1 MASTFSEED
10 FSCPVCCDIF
20 RDPVVLFCSH
30 SVCKVCLQQF
40 WEIKGSREC
49 PVCRRK
55 LSTNEPPTNL
65 ALKTL
70 CENFLQEK
78 NLRRSSSGSETVC
91 SLHSEKLKLFCLDDH
106 HPVCLVCRDS
116 RKHTNHKFCPI
127 DEAVT
132 DRKDELKTALK
143 TVQEKLMLLKDCK
156 LNWSQTAEH
165 IKIQALN
172 TEHQIKKEFEKL
184 HQFLQ
189 DEEAAR
195 ITALRE
201 EEKQKSQMM
210 MEKIEKL
217 NRDISSLSDTI
228 SAIEKELRAEDVS
241 FLQNYKATVKR
252 AQCRLQHPEVFSGA
266 LIQVTKHLGNLKFRI
281 WEKLQ
286 DTVQYT
292 PVTLD
297 PNTAHPYL
305 IVSGDL
311 TSVRFSDEKQ
321 ELPDNPERFNYNW
334 CILGSEGFNSGTH
347 CWDVE
352 VGDCTLWAVGV
363 MADSAQRKGKL
374 VSRSGIW
381 CMWCYDGKY
390 GTRSTPQPRTSLS
403 VARKLQR
410 IRVQLDWDR
419 GTLSF
424 SDLLTDTHIHTITH
438 RFTDKVLPYL
448 NVGCENSPVKVL
460 FSPFIA
466 E

>member
-1 MASTFSEED
+1 M
-10 FSCPVCCDIF
+10 
-20 RDPVVLFCSH
+20 
-30 SVCKVCLQQF
+30 
-40 WEIKGSREC
+40 
-49 PVCRRK
+49 
-55 LSTNEPPTNL
+55 NL
-65 ALKTL
+65 AVAS
-70 CENFLQEK
+70 FS
-78 NLRRSSSGSETVC
+78 RR
-91 SLHSEKLKLFCLDDH
+91 
-106 HPVCLVCRDS
+106 
-116 RKHTNHKFCPI
+116 
-127 DEAVT
+127 
-132 DRKDELKTALK
+132 
-143 TVQEKLMLLKDCK
+143 
-156 LNWSQTAEH
+156 
-165 IKIQALN
+165 IQALN

-241 FLQNYKATVKR
+241 FLQNYKATVK
-252 AQCRLQHPEVFSGA
+252 
-266 LIQVTKHLGNLKFRI
+266 
-281 WEKLQ
+281 
-286 DTVQYT
+286 
-292 PVTLD
+292 
-297 PNTAHPYL
+297 
-305 IVSGDL
+305 
-311 TSVRFSDEKQ
+311 SVRFSDEKQ

-363 MADSAQRKGKL
+363 MADSAQRKGML